1 MSTSPVRNS
10 GETLLADHFNEG
22 SRVSETMK
30 KHRSVG
36 YAKTNR
42 GKKYYAPRAVDMRS
56 PLSAEQVR
64 AATNAS
70 R

>member
-1 MSTSPVRNS
+1 
-10 GETLLADHFNEG
+10 
-22 SRVSETMK
+22 MK
-30 KHRSVG
+30 KHHSVG

-56 PLSAEQVR
+56 RLSAEQVR